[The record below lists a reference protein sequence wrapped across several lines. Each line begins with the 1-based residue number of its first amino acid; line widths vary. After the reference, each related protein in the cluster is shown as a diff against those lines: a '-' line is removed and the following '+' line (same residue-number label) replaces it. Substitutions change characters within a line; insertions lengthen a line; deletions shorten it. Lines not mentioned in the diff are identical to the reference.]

1 MIPMNLMLKDRF
13 VGRAAAVAAAVGLFV
28 VIGPAMPAWA
38 ADPTYPIG
46 SRLGLV
52 PPSGMVLSRT
62 FEGFEDADKN
72 ASIFLTT
79 LPTGAFEQLDKSMVP
94 EAMKQQG
101 IDVDKR
107 EPMDVPAGKGFL
119 LSGKQTT
126 DKGPIRKWLLVAAA
140 DNLTA
145 LVSVQVP
152 EQETT
157 YSDQTV
163 RAALETLT
171 VRPRVPEAEQL
182 SLMPFKIGDLAGF
195 HVDDALPGRAIMLSD
210 APADHSDEGANNPPN
225 ARMFIAAQPGGPDEP
240 GDRDNFARF
249 AFDQIVGIKEVHVQ
263 DAEPLRISNQPGYQ
277 TLAKAKDAQTGT
289 DVMVVQWLRFGT
301 GGFIR
306 MIGIARADG
315 WVETFNRL
323 RTVRDSVETN

>member
-1 MIPMNLMLKDRF
+1 MSMSSMRKNRF
-13 VGRAAAVAAAVGLFV
+13 VARAAAVAAAVGFFAL
-28 VIGPAMPAWA
+28 IAPAVPARA
-38 ADPTYPIG
+38 ADPTFPIG

-52 PPSGMVLSRT
+52 PPSGMVPSRT
-62 FEGFEDADKN
+62 FEGFEDTDKN

-79 LPTGAFEQLDKSMVP
+79 LPTAAFEQLDKSMVP

-107 EPMDVPAGKGFL
+107 EPMNVPAGKGFL
-119 LSGKQTT
+119 LSGKQTS

-152 EQETT
+152 EQETA

-171 VRPRVPEAEQL
+171 VRPRVPETEQL

-195 HVDDALPGRAIMLSD
+195 HVDEALPGRAIMLSD
-210 APADHSDEGANNPPN
+210 AAADHSDESAGNPPN
-225 ARMFIAAQPGGPDEP
+225 ARMFIAAQSGGPDEP
-240 GDRDNFARF
+240 GDRGSFARV

-289 DVMVVQWLRFGT
+289 DIMVVQWLRFGT

-315 WVETFNRL
+315 WVDTLNRL
-323 RTVRDSVETN
+323 RTVRDSIETN

>member
-1 MIPMNLMLKDRF
+1 MSMSSMRKNRF
-13 VGRAAAVAAAVGLFV
+13 VARAAALAAAVVFFV
-28 VIGPAMPAWA
+28 LIAPAVPARA
-38 ADPTYPIG
+38 ADPTFPIG

-52 PPSGMVLSRT
+52 PPSGMVPSRT
-62 FEGFEDADKN
+62 FEGFEDTDKN

-79 LPTGAFEQLDKSMVP
+79 LPTAAFEQLDKSMVP

-107 EPMDVPAGKGFL
+107 EPMNVPAGKGFL
-119 LSGKQTT
+119 LSGKQTS

-152 EQETT
+152 EQETA

-171 VRPRVPEAEQL
+171 VRPRVPETEQL

-195 HVDDALPGRAIMLSD
+195 HVDEALPGRAIMLSD
-210 APADHSDEGANNPPN
+210 AAADHSDESAGNPPN
-225 ARMFIAAQPGGPDEP
+225 ARMFIAAQSGGPEEP
-240 GDRDNFARF
+240 GDRGSFARV

-289 DVMVVQWLRFGT
+289 DIMVVQWLRFGT

-315 WVETFNRL
+315 WVDTLNRL
-323 RTVRDSVETN
+323 RTVRDSIETN

>member
-1 MIPMNLMLKDRF
+1 MDLMLKNRF
-13 VGRAAAVAAAVGLFV
+13 VRRTAVAAAVGFFV
-28 VIGPAMPAWA
+28 LTVPAMPAQA
-38 ADPTYPIG
+38 AEPTFPIG

-52 PPSGMVLSRT
+52 PPSGMVPSRT
-62 FEGFEDADKN
+62 FEGFEDPDQN

-101 IDVDKR
+101 INVDKR
-107 EPMDVPAGKGFL
+107 EPIDIPAGKGFL
-119 LSGKQTT
+119 LSGKQTS

-140 DNLTA
+140 ENLTA

-152 EQETT
+152 EQETA

-163 RAALETLT
+163 RAALQTLT

-195 HVDDALPGRAIMLSD
+195 HIDEALPGRAIMLSD
-210 APADHSDEGANNPPN
+210 AAANHSDEGANNPPN
-225 ARMFIAAQPGGPDEP
+225 VRMFIAAQSGGPEESA
-240 GDRDNFARF
+240 DRANFARV

-277 TLAKAKDAQTGT
+277 TLAKAKDVQTGT

-315 WVETFNRL
+315 WVDTLNRL
-323 RTVRDSVETN
+323 RTVRDSIDTN

>member
-1 MIPMNLMLKDRF
+1 MPMNLMLKNRF
-13 VGRAAAVAAAVGLFV
+13 AGQATALAAAVGFFV
-28 VIGPAMPAWA
+28 LTLPAMPASA
-38 ADPTYPIG
+38 ADPTFPVG

-52 PPSGMVLSRT
+52 PPSGMVPSRT

-79 LPTGAFEQLDKSMVP
+79 LPTAAFSQLDKSMVP

-107 EPMDVPAGKGFL
+107 ESMNVPAGKGFL
-119 LSGKQTT
+119 LSGKQAT

-152 EQETT
+152 EEATA

-171 VRPRVPEAEQL
+171 ARPRVPEAEQL

-195 HVDDALPGRAIMLSD
+195 HVDDALPGRAIVLSD
-210 APADHSDEGANNPPN
+210 AATDHSDGGANNSPN
-225 ARMFIAAQPGGPDEP
+225 ARMFIAAQSGGPEEP
-240 GDRDNFARF
+240 GDRQNFARV
-249 AFDQIVGIKEVHVQ
+249 AFDQIVGIKEVHIQ

-277 TLAKAKDAQTGT
+277 TLAKAKDLETGN

-315 WVETFNRL
+315 WVDTLNRL
-323 RTVRDSVETN
+323 RTVRDSIDTN

>member
-1 MIPMNLMLKDRF
+1 VIPMNSMLKGRF
-13 VGRAAAVAAAVGLFV
+13 VGRVAAVAAAVGFFIL
-28 VIGPAMPAWA
+28 IGPAVPAWA
-38 ADPTYPIG
+38 ADPTFPVG

-52 PPSGMVLSRT
+52 PPSGMAPSRT
-62 FEGFEDADKN
+62 FEGFEDVDKN
-72 ASIFLTT
+72 ASIILTA
-79 LPTGAFEQLDKSMVP
+79 LPAAAFEQLDKSMVP

-107 EPMDVPAGKGFL
+107 EPIDVPAGKGFL
-119 LSGKQTT
+119 LSGKQTS
-126 DKGPIRKWLLVAAA
+126 DKGPVRKWLLVTAAE
-140 DNLTA
+140 NLTA
-145 LVSVQVP
+145 LVSVQVA
-152 EQETT
+152 EQKAT

-210 APADHSDEGANNPPN
+210 APADHGNEGPNNPPT
-225 ARMFIAAQPGGPDEP
+225 ARMFIAAQSGGPEEP
-240 GDRDNFARF
+240 GDRGNFARV

-277 TLAKAKDAQTGT
+277 TLAKAKDAQTGN

-306 MIGIARADG
+306 MIAIARADG
-315 WVETFNRL
+315 WVETYNRL
-323 RTVRDSVETN
+323 RTVRDSIETN

>member
-1 MIPMNLMLKDRF
+1 MNLMLRNRF
-13 VGRAAAVAAAVGLFV
+13 VCRAAVAAA
-28 VIGPAMPAWA
+28 IGFLVLIVPALPAWA
-38 ADPTYPIG
+38 ADPTFPIG

-52 PPSGMVLSRT
+52 PPSGMMPSRT
-62 FEGFEDADKN
+62 FEGFEDPDKN

-79 LPTGAFEQLDKSMVP
+79 LPMGAFAQLDKSMVP

-101 IDVDKR
+101 INVDKR
-107 EPMDVPAGKGFL
+107 EPMDLPAGKGFL
-119 LSGKQTT
+119 LSGKQTS
-126 DKGPIRKWLLVAAA
+126 DKGPLRKWLLVAAA

-152 EQETT
+152 EQETA

-171 VRPRVPEAEQL
+171 VRPQVPEAEQL

-195 HVDDALPGRAIMLSD
+195 HVDEALPGRAIMLSD
-210 APADHSDEGANNPPN
+210 APAGHSDEDASNPPN
-225 ARMFIAAQPGGPDEP
+225 NVRMFIAAQSGGPEEP
-240 GDRDNFARF
+240 GDRENFARV

-277 TLAKAKDAQTGT
+277 TLAKAKDVQTGS
-289 DVMVVQWLRFGT
+289 DIMVVQWLRFGT

-306 MIGIARADG
+306 MIGMARADG
-315 WVETFNRL
+315 WADSLNRL
-323 RTVRDSVETN
+323 RTVRDSIDTN

>member
-1 MIPMNLMLKDRF
+1 MPMNLMHKNRF
-13 VGRAAAVAAAVGLFV
+13 VCRAMAVAAIGFFV
-28 VIGPAMPAWA
+28 FTLPVMPASA
-38 ADPTYPIG
+38 ADPTFPVG

-52 PPSGMVLSRT
+52 PPSGMVPSRT
-62 FEGFEDADKN
+62 FEGFEDTDKN

-79 LPTGAFEQLDKSMVP
+79 LPTSAFEQLDKSMVP

-107 EPMDVPAGKGFL
+107 ESMAVPAGKGFL

-152 EQETT
+152 EQATA

-163 RAALETLT
+163 RVALETLT
-171 VRPRVPEAEQL
+171 ARPRVPEAEQL

-210 APADHSDEGANNPPN
+210 HSDDGANNLPN
-225 ARMFIAAQPGGPDEP
+225 ARMFIAAQSGGPEEP
-240 GDRDNFARF
+240 GDRQNFARV

-263 DAEPLRISNQPGYQ
+263 DAEPLRISNQPGFQ
-277 TLAKAKDAQTGT
+277 TLAKAKDVETGT

-306 MIGIARADG
+306 MIGIARAEG
-315 WVETFNRL
+315 WVDALNRL
-323 RTVRDSVETN
+323 RTVRDSINTN

>member
-1 MIPMNLMLKDRF
+1 MDLMLKNRF
-13 VGRAAAVAAAVGLFV
+13 VRRTAAAAAVGFFV
-28 VIGPAMPAWA
+28 LTVPAMPARA
-38 ADPTYPIG
+38 AEPTFPIG

-52 PPSGMVLSRT
+52 PPSGMVPSRT
-62 FEGFEDADKN
+62 FEGFEDPDKN

-101 IDVDKR
+101 INVDKR
-107 EPMDVPAGKGFL
+107 EPIDIPAGKGFL
-119 LSGKQTT
+119 LSGKQTS

-152 EQETT
+152 EQETA

-163 RAALETLT
+163 RAALQTLT

-195 HVDDALPGRAIMLSD
+195 HVDEALPGRAIMLSD
-210 APADHSDEGANNPPN
+210 AAANHSDEGANNPPN
-225 ARMFIAAQPGGPDEP
+225 VRMFIAAQSGGPEESA
-240 GDRDNFARF
+240 DRGNFARV

-277 TLAKAKDAQTGT
+277 TLAKAKDVQTGT

-315 WVETFNRL
+315 WVDTLNRL
-323 RTVRDSVETN
+323 RTVRDSIDTN

>member
-1 MIPMNLMLKDRF
+1 MNLMLKGRF
-13 VGRAAAVAAAVGLFV
+13 IGRAAVAAVVGFFV
-28 VIGPAMPAWA
+28 LTLPAMPALG
-38 ADPTYPIG
+38 ADPTFPVG

-52 PPSGMVLSRT
+52 PPSGMVPSRT
-62 FEGFEDADKN
+62 FEGFEDPDKN

-101 IDVDKR
+101 INVDKR
-107 EPMDVPAGKGFL
+107 EPMDLPAGKGFL
-119 LSGKQTT
+119 LSGKQTS
-126 DKGPIRKWLLVAAA
+126 DKGPLRKWLLVAAA

-152 EQETT
+152 EQETA

-171 VRPRVPEAEQL
+171 VRPQVPEAEQL

-195 HVDDALPGRAIMLSD
+195 HIDEALPGRAIMLSD
-210 APADHSDEGANNPPN
+210 TSADDSDESANKPPN
-225 ARMFIAAQPGGPDEP
+225 VRMFIAAQSGGPEEP
-240 GDRDNFARF
+240 GDRDNFARV

-277 TLAKAKDAQTGT
+277 TMARAKDVQTGT
-289 DVMVVQWLRFGT
+289 DIMVVQWLRFGT

-306 MIGIARADG
+306 MIGIARAAG
-315 WVETFNRL
+315 WVDSLNRL
-323 RTVRDSVETN
+323 RTVRDSIDTN